1 MTQSSKAR
9 WLACVFALAAMMAPG
24 ATLAQGA
31 GGPFAGRSDEAI
43 LEDLRAYSTDPDA
56 ARQLDAM
63 VRKSLA
69 PDKQVPDWNT
79 KGTDVIAALGALK
92 GGLAGNM
99 LVTKV
104 GQLTI
109 SRFDGQPF
117 PASIVAGYS
126 TLVVR
131 SSQGASVNQR
141 LLSNL
146 APGFWIEVA
155 VNWRKNG
162 NALCNTGVSEV
173 RFHTLRPAA
182 QWTREE
188 ATNVAMIMGFY
199 DQMATREVCEAYTK
213 VDSGFIALS
222 YLPDGTR
229 IPAVDTPLER
239 VMPISKL
246 SALVRSAR

>member
-1 MTQSSKAR
+1 MRSLKER
-9 WLACVFALAAMMAPG
+9 WLAGALALAAVVAPG
-24 ATLAQGA
+24 ATLAQGTDS
-31 GGPFAGRSDEAI
+31 PFVGRTDEAI
-43 LEDLRAYSTDPDA
+43 IRDLRAYSTNPDA

-63 VRKSLA
+63 VREMLA
-69 PDKQVPDWNT
+69 PERQVPDWNT
-79 KGTDVIAALGALK
+79 KGVDVIAAVSALK

-99 LVTKV
+99 LVTQV

-117 PASIVAGYS
+117 PASIMAGYS

-131 SSQGASVNQR
+131 SSEGASVNQR

-146 APGFWIEVA
+146 KPGFWIEVA
-155 VNWRKNG
+155 VKWRQHG

-182 QWTREE
+182 QWTQQDV
-188 ATNVAMIMGFY
+188 TDVAMIMGFY
-199 DQMATREVCEAYTK
+199 DQMARHEVCEAYTQ
-213 VDSGFIALS
+213 VDSGFAVLS

-229 IPAVDTPLER
+229 IPAVDTPPQR

-246 SALVRSAR
+246 PALVRGAR